1 MSSEQSVAPAAPK
14 QVPTSAPQLV
24 HTMRMPIRWG
34 DMDAMG
40 HVNNTVYFRYIE
52 TARIAWLEQVGG
64 MVNPEGQGPVIVNAS
79 MNFLKQLTYP
89 GEIEVRTFVA
99 PPGRASVEVS
109 HEIRL
114 VGADGAPGALHAAG
128 TAKVVWVDFRIGK
141 SAPLPETLRAA
152 LPAQ

>member
-1 MSSEQSVAPAAPK
+1 MSSK
-14 QVPTSAPQLV
+14 KLV

-40 HVNNTVYFRYIE
+40 HVNNTNYFRYIE
-52 TARIAWLEQVGG
+52 SARIAWLEQVGG
-64 MVNPEGQGPVIVNAS
+64 LPDSRAEGPVIVNAS

-99 PPGRASVEVS
+99 PPGRSSVEVS

-114 VGADGAPGALHAAG
+114 VGADGEPGDLHADG
-128 TAKVVWVDFRIGK
+128 VAKVVWVDFRLGK
-141 SAPLPETLRAA
+141 SAPLPDSLRAG
-152 LPAQ
+152 LPAE